1 MPEEIRLAKGEDL
14 DALEDIVNNHIGS
27 DETHVTAGDKQN
39 WNGKADVAML
49 ETEGYL
55 KKKKSCRRTAVNVCW
70 IWFFR
75 RCFKNSM
82 L

>member
-1 MPEEIRLAKGEDL
+1 MTEDLRLAKGEDL
-14 DALEDIVNNHIGS
+14 DSLEDIVNNHISS

-55 KKKKSCRRTAVNVCW
+55 KKKSCRRTAVNVC
-70 IWFFR
+70 
-75 RCFKNSM
+75 
-82 L
+82 

>member
-1 MPEEIRLAKGEDL
+1 MPEDIRLAKGEDL

-55 KKKKSCRRTAVNVCW
+55 KK
-70 IWFFR
+70 
-75 RCFKNSM
+75 
-82 L
+82 

>member
-1 MPEEIRLAKGEDL
+1 MKP
-14 DALEDIVNNHIGS
+14 
-27 DETHVTAGDKQN
+27 HVTAGDKQN

-55 KKKKSCRRTAVNVCW
+55 KKKVVGVLPSMSVEFVFQTV
-70 IWFFR
+70 FQ
-75 RCFKNSM
+75 NSS